1 MGTDPVFSKLKVDR
15 GVSKIM
21 VAVKDTSIPG
31 WHLIRLE
38 VYGFRTGIVI
48 SDFLRNEK
56 ADISQGSCSRK

>member
-21 VAVKDTSIPG
+21 VTVKDTSIPG

-56 ADISQGSCSRK
+56 ADISQGSCSSK